1 MEGDLNA
8 VLRETLAE
16 ACYQLAIAQEQGDGQ
31 AVDSALAILTTAYTG
46 ATGRQGERVRDE
58 IRVALEG
65 YEIPVSALE
74 IFATNE
80 GQL

>member
-1 MEGDLNA
+1 MNA

-31 AVDSALAILTTAYTG
+31 AMDSALAILTTAYTG
-46 ATGRQGERVRDE
+46 ADGRQGERVRND
-58 IRVALEG
+58 IREALEG

-74 IFATNE
+74 IFATMD
-80 GQL
+80 GDR